1 MGQRL
6 AEYIG
11 VAANELPTLTL
22 VQPMEEDV
30 KKFKFQG
37 EITQENL

>member
-11 VAANELPTLTL
+11 VTANELPTLTL
-22 VQPMEEDV
+22 VIIDFNKIVFRLNKYDLE
-30 KKFKFQG
+30 
-37 EITQENL
+37 L